1 MKQLCHIGDVAWEGV
16 KAAAMLQQSIV
27 KKCVVSTQTFET
39 DCRMAGLCCTT
50 HQHMLPALEMLRF
63 KICAINMLTSS
74 LVDVKRISVAQLIV
88 LGLIRCQAWQCTV
101 VSTKPG
107 L

>member
-1 MKQLCHIGDVAWEGV
+1 MGGV
-16 KAAAMLQQSIV
+16 KAAAMLQQRIV

-39 DCRMAGLCCTT
+39 DCNMAGLCCTT
-50 HQHMLPALEMLRF
+50 HQHMLPVLKMVLF
-63 KICAINMLTSS
+63 KFCAINMLTSS
-74 LVDVKRISVAQLIV
+74 LVDVNMISVAQLIV
-88 LGLIRCQAWQCTV
+88 LGLVRCQAWQCTL